1 MSEIKITKDNF
12 EEILNQDKKVLI
24 DFWATWCGPCQMLSP
39 IIEEIAKE
47 ANGEYIVG
55 KVNVDEEGELAAA
68 FKVQSIPYLVV
79 LKDKKVVKNALGYMS
94 KEKVLELLD

>member
-24 DFWATWCGPCQMLSP
+24 DFWASWCGPCQMISP
-39 IIEEIAKE
+39 IISEIAE
-47 ANGEYIVG
+47 ESNGEYIVG
-55 KVNVDEEGELAAA
+55 KVNVDEEGELASA
-68 FKVQSIPYLVV
+68 FNVTSIPYLVV
-79 LKDKKVVKNALGYMS
+79 LKDKKVLKSALGYMP

>member
-24 DFWATWCGPCQMLSP
+24 DFWASWCGPCQMISP
-39 IIEEIAKE
+39 IISEIAE
-47 ANGEYIVG
+47 ESNGEYIVG
-55 KVNVDEEGELAAA
+55 KVNVDEEGELASA
-68 FKVQSIPYLVV
+68 FNVTSIPYLVV
-79 LKDKKVVKNALGYMS
+79 LKDKKVLESALGYMP